1 MFVIDWILAK
11 FNYHKFYKV
20 DMDELW
26 ADIDKSWAELDKKE
40 VTPAAP
46 KKRPARKVSAK
57 KPAAKKVA
65 TARKKV

>member
-1 MFVIDWILAK
+1 MFVIDWILGK

-20 DMDELW
+20 DVDALF
-26 ADIDKSWAELDKKE
+26 AEFEKQKAK
-40 VTPAAP
+40 PAAA
-46 KKRPARKVSAK
+46 KKRPARKVAAK

>member
-20 DMDELW
+20 DMDALLAEF
-26 ADIDKSWAELDKKE
+26 DKQDAK
-40 VTPAAP
+40 PAAT
-46 KKRPARKVSAK
+46 KKRPARKVAAK

-65 TARKKV
+65 TARKKA

>member
-20 DMDELW
+20 DVDAL
-26 ADIDKSWAELDKKE
+26 WAELDKQE
-40 VTPAAP
+40 PAAP
-46 KKRPARKVSAK
+46 KKRPARKVAAK

>member
-1 MFVIDWILAK
+1 MFVIDWILGK

-20 DMDELW
+20 DMDKLFAEF
-26 ADIDKSWAELDKKE
+26 DKQEAK
-40 VTPAAP
+40 PAAA
-46 KKRPARKVSAK
+46 KKRPARKVVAK

>member
-20 DMDELW
+20 DVDALF
-26 ADIDKSWAELDKKE
+26 AEFNKQEAK
-40 VTPAAP
+40 PAAP
-46 KKRPARKVSAK
+46 KKRPARKVAAK

>member
-20 DMDELW
+20 DIDTLFAE
-26 ADIDKSWAELDKKE
+26 IDKQEAK
-40 VTPAAP
+40 PAAP
-46 KKRPARKVSAK
+46 KKRPARKVAVK

-65 TARKKV
+65 TSRKKV

>member
-20 DMDELW
+20 DMDALFAEM
-26 ADIDKSWAELDKKE
+26 DKQEAK
-40 VTPAAP
+40 PAAT
-46 KKRPARKVSAK
+46 KKRPARKVAAK

-65 TARKKV
+65 TPRKKA

>member
-20 DMDELW
+20 DMDAL
-26 ADIDKSWAELDKKE
+26 WAELDKK
-40 VTPAAP
+40 VKPAAP
-46 KKRPARKVSAK
+46 KKRPARKVAAK

>member
-20 DMDELW
+20 DVEALW
-26 ADIDKSWAELDKKE
+26 AEIDKQEAK
-40 VTPAAP
+40 PAAP
-46 KKRPARKVSAK
+46 KKRPASKVAAK

>member
-20 DMDELW
+20 DVDAL
-26 ADIDKSWAELDKKE
+26 WAELDKQE
-40 VTPAAP
+40 VKPAAA
-46 KKRPARKVSAK
+46 KKRPARKVAAK

-65 TARKKV
+65 TARKKA

>member
-20 DMDELW
+20 DMDALFAE
-26 ADIDKSWAELDKKE
+26 IDKQEAK
-40 VTPAAP
+40 PAAA
-46 KKRPARKVSAK
+46 KKRPARKVAAK

>member
-20 DMDELW
+20 D
-26 ADIDKSWAELDKKE
+26 IDTLWAELDKKE
-40 VTPAAP
+40 AKAAP
-46 KKRPARKVSAK
+46 KKRPARKVAAK

>member
-1 MFVIDWILAK
+1 MFVIDWILSK

-20 DMDELW
+20 DVDALFAEF
-26 ADIDKSWAELDKKE
+26 DKQEPK
-40 VTPAAP
+40 PAAA
-46 KKRPARKVSAK
+46 KKRPARKVAAK

>member
-20 DMDELW
+20 DMDVLFAEM
-26 ADIDKSWAELDKKE
+26 DKQEAK
-40 VTPAAP
+40 PAAP
-46 KKRPARKVSAK
+46 KKQPARKVAAK

-65 TARKKV
+65 TARKKA

>member
-1 MFVIDWILAK
+1 MFVIDWILGK

-20 DMDELW
+20 DVDALFAEMDKQE
-26 ADIDKSWAELDKKE
+26 AK
-40 VTPAAP
+40 PAAA
-46 KKRPARKVSAK
+46 KKRPARKVAAK

>member
-20 DMDELW
+20 DVDALFAEMDKQE
-26 ADIDKSWAELDKKE
+26 AKQAAAKKQ
-40 VTPAAP
+40 
-46 KKRPARKVSAK
+46 PARKVAAK

-65 TARKKV
+65 TARKKA

>member
-20 DMDELW
+20 DVDALLAEV
-26 ADIDKSWAELDKKE
+26 DKQEAEQ
-40 VTPAAP
+40 AAA
-46 KKRPARKVSAK
+46 KKRPARKVAAK

-65 TARKKV
+65 TARKKA

>member
-1 MFVIDWILAK
+1 MFVIDWILSK

-20 DMDELW
+20 DMDAL
-26 ADIDKSWAELDKKE
+26 WAELDKE
-40 VTPAAP
+40 ANIVSP
-46 KKRPARKVSAK
+46 KKRPARKVAAK

>member
-20 DMDELW
+20 DVDALFAEMDKQET
-26 ADIDKSWAELDKKE
+26 K
-40 VTPAAP
+40 PAAA
-46 KKRPARKVSAK
+46 KKRPARKVAAK

-65 TARKKV
+65 TARKKA

>member
-1 MFVIDWILAK
+1 MFVIDWILSK

-20 DMDELW
+20 DVD
-26 ADIDKSWAELDKKE
+26 AFFAEFDKKDAAK
-40 VTPAAP
+40 PAAA
-46 KKRPARKVSAK
+46 KKRPARKVAAK

>member
-20 DMDELW
+20 DMDALFAEF
-26 ADIDKSWAELDKKE
+26 DKHEPK
-40 VTPAAP
+40 PAAP
-46 KKRPARKVSAK
+46 KKRPARKVAAK

-65 TARKKV
+65 TARKKA

>member
-20 DMDELW
+20 DMDALFAEM
-26 ADIDKSWAELDKKE
+26 DKQEAKP
-40 VTPAAP
+40 TAA
-46 KKRPARKVSAK
+46 KKRPARKVAAK

-65 TARKKV
+65 TARKKA

>member
-20 DMDELW
+20 DVDALLAEMDKQE
-26 ADIDKSWAELDKKE
+26 AKQ
-40 VTPAAP
+40 AA
-46 KKRPARKVSAK
+46 KKRPARKVAAK

-65 TARKKV
+65 TARKKA

>member
-20 DMDELW
+20 DMDAL
-26 ADIDKSWAELDKKE
+26 WAELDKE
-40 VTPAAP
+40 VKPAAS
-46 KKRPARKVSAK
+46 KKRPARKVAAK

>member
-1 MFVIDWILAK
+1 MFVIDWILSK

-20 DMDELW
+20 DVDALFAEF
-26 ADIDKSWAELDKKE
+26 DKQDAAK
-40 VTPAAP
+40 PAAA
-46 KKRPARKVSAK
+46 KKRPARKVAAK

>member
-20 DMDELW
+20 DMDALFAEM
-26 ADIDKSWAELDKKE
+26 DKQEAK
-40 VTPAAP
+40 PAAA
-46 KKRPARKVSAK
+46 KKRPARKVAAK

-65 TARKKV
+65 TSRKKV

>member
-20 DMDELW
+20 DMDALFAEF
-26 ADIDKSWAELDKKE
+26 DKQDAK
-40 VTPAAP
+40 PAAA
-46 KKRPARKVSAK
+46 KKRPARKVAAK